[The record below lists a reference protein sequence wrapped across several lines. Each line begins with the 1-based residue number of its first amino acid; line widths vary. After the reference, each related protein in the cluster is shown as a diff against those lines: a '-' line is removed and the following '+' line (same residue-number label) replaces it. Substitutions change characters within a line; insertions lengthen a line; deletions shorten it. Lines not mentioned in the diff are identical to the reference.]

1 MDTLIAADDIF
12 TLGAVLFGLAWL
24 GFMIDGTWLGRKTSG
39 MLWVLLGGVAL
50 SNFRVTPFESPVYG
64 FVGEYVVSLAIPLL
78 LFKADLRKIL
88 RESGRVMI
96 SFVIGACGTILGAL
110 VGFWLLDLGEIG
122 PKVAG
127 VYAGG
132 WTGGAVNVVAVAK
145 AVEMTPEQFTVAL
158 SASNIVSVLALMTLI
173 ALPAMT
179 LVRRFVPSRTIDAI
193 TGDELLVTAA
203 AESKSMHLTHV
214 SGALALSFAIC
225 AAANLLAN
233 AFSMQQYSI
242 LLITVLVLV
251 VANLFPQTMDK
262 LEGDFD
268 LGMLAMFIFFAAI
281 GCGTDAT
288 AFIESAV
295 ILFVFGMTIL
305 IVHVTVVL
313 LVARL
318 LKIDLAEAIVGS
330 AANFVGPAP
339 TAAIAMAR
347 GWKPLVTPGIMC
359 GIFGYM
365 IGTFIGVTL
374 TAILD

>member
-12 TLGAVLFGLAWL
+12 TLSAVLFGLAWL

-96 SFVIGACGTILGAL
+96 AFVIGACGTIAGA
-110 VGFWLLDLGEIG
+110 VIGYWLLDLGEIG

-127 VYAGG
+127 VYTGG

-179 LVRRFVPSRTIDAI
+179 LVRRFVPSKTIDAI
-193 TGDELLVTAA
+193 PADELVVTMT
-203 AESKSMHLTHV
+203 AETKSMHLTHV

-233 AFSMQQYSI
+233 AFAMQQYSI

-295 ILFVFGMTIL
+295 VLFIFGMTIL
-305 IVHVTVVL
+305 VVHVTVVL

-347 GWKPLVTPGIMC
+347 GWKSLVTPGIMC